1 MASQQ
6 LPALPDEFRRVLC
19 VVAHPDDIEYGTSA
33 AVAAWTDR
41 GIEVAYLLLTRGEA
55 GMDSSPPEVTGPLRE
70 REQIA
75 ASAAVGVTRVD
86 FLDHPDGVLVYGL
99 DLRRDI
105 ALAIRRFR
113 PDAVVVGGWEV
124 ETPWGFNQADHRV
137 AGLAALD
144 AVRDAAN
151 RWVFTDQLG
160 DGLEPW
166 QARWLL
172 IAGDPAATH
181 GVDVTGAA
189 LDRGIAALEA
199 HAEYL
204 ANLSGHPAPRDMLTQ
219 FAAMSGRAMGVEHA
233 VLFRAIDLEARPSL
247 DDEPA
252 PQADEA
258 VAAGGGDG

>member
-1 MASQQ
+1 VPTSEP
-6 LPALPDEFRRVLC
+6 LPALTTDLDRVLC

-41 GIEVAYLLLTRGEA
+41 GVEVAYLLLTRGEA
-55 GMDSSPPEVTGPLRE
+55 GMDSSPPERTGPLRE
-70 REQIA
+70 REQIE
-75 ASAAVGVTRVD
+75 ASAAVGVSRVE

-113 PDAVVVGGWEV
+113 PTALVIGGWEV

-151 RWVFTDQLG
+151 RWVFTDQLT

-166 QARWLL
+166 STRWLL
-172 IAGDPAATH
+172 ITADPRPTH
-181 GVDVTGAA
+181 GVDVSGTP
-189 LDRGIAALEA
+189 LERGIAALEA

-204 ANLSGHPAPRDMLTQ
+204 AGLPGHPAPRQMLTA
-219 FAAMSGRAMGVEHA
+219 FAARAGQAMGVGHA
-233 VLFRAIDLEARPSL
+233 VLFRAVDLQAP
-247 DDEPA
+247 P
-252 PQADEA
+252 PQADEPVPA
-258 VAAGGGDG
+258 TETATG

>member
-1 MASQQ
+1 MAPQP
-6 LPALPDEFRRVLC
+6 LPALPDDSFSRVLC
-19 VVAHPDDIEYGTSA
+19 VVAHPDDIEYGTAA

-41 GIEVAYLLLTRGEA
+41 GVEVAYLLLTRGEA
-55 GMDSSPPEVTGPLRE
+55 GMDSSPPERTGPLRE

-75 ASAAVGVTRVD
+75 ASAAVGVSRVE
-86 FLDHPDGVLVYGL
+86 FLDHPDGVLVPGL

-113 PDAVVVGGWEV
+113 PEAVVIGTWDV
-124 ETPWGFNQADHRV
+124 ETPWGFNQADHRA

-151 RWVFTDQLG
+151 RWVFSDQLT

-166 QARWLL
+166 STRWLL
-172 IAGDPAATH
+172 ITGDPAPTH
-181 GVDVTGAA
+181 GVDVSGEP

-204 ANLSGHPAPRDMLTQ
+204 AGLTGHPSPREMLTG
-219 FAAMSGRAMGVEHA
+219 FAAMGGRAMGVAHA
-233 VLFRAIDLEARPSL
+233 ALFRAVDLQ
-247 DDEPA
+247 A
-252 PQADEA
+252 PPPGADGA
-258 VAAGGGDG
+258 DATG

>member
-1 MASQQ
+1 VTTPEP
-6 LPALPDEFRRVLC
+6 LLALTTDLDRVLC

-41 GIEVAYLLLTRGEA
+41 GVEVAYLLLTRGEA
-55 GMDSSPPEVTGPLRE
+55 GMDSSPPERTGPLRE

-75 ASAAVGVTRVD
+75 ASAAVGVNQVE
-86 FLDHPDGVLVYGL
+86 FLDHQDGVLVYGL

-113 PDAVVVGGWEV
+113 PDAVVIGGWEV

-151 RWVFTDQLG
+151 RWVFPDQLA

-166 QARWLL
+166 STRWLL
-172 IAGDPAATH
+172 IAGDPRPTH
-181 GVDVTGAA
+181 GVDVSGTP

-204 ANLSGHPAPRDMLTQ
+204 ASLSGHPAPRDMLTE
-219 FAAMSGRAMGVEHA
+219 FAARSGKALGVAHA
-233 VLFRAIDLEARPSL
+233 VLFRAVDLQAP
-247 DDEPA
+247 P
-252 PQADEA
+252 PQADEP
-258 VAAGGGDG
+258 VTDPETV